1 VASHALYDEVAR
13 LINDKEKI
21 HLITHGV
28 DLERF
33 KPDLNTNDLRER
45 LGGEDKL
52 IVFTAKAFESVYGI
66 EYLIL
71 ATGIIGKLRNDVV
84 VCNRR

>member
-13 LINDKEKI
+13 LINHKEKM
-21 HLITHGV
+21 HLIPLGV

-45 LGGEDKL
+45 FGG
-52 IVFTAKAFESVYGI
+52 
-66 EYLIL
+66 
-71 ATGIIGKLRNDVV
+71 
-84 VCNRR
+84 